1 MTADSPQIS
10 NVKPQASAVVLA
22 LTFPTLLTWVY
33 FVALADQP
41 ASRQQTVYGFG
52 KLMQFGFPI
61 AWVLAWERQRPRW
74 PEKPTSGL
82 FNGMLFGL
90 VISGTTLGLYHGWMK
105 PAGWFDAAME
115 AVRLKVTSAGITS
128 PGKYIALGVFYSAAH
143 SLMEEYY
150 WRWFV
155 FGRARRLLP
164 LGAAIAISSLGFMAH
179 HVIVLSVYFGWS
191 SFATWFFSFS
201 VAVGG
206 AVLAWLY
213 QRSGSLL
220 GPWLSHALVDAGV
233 FLIGYDLLRATWLD
247 A

>member
-1 MTADSPQIS
+1 MTADRPQTS
-10 NVKPQASAVVLA
+10 HVKSQSAAVVFA

-33 FVALADQP
+33 FIALADQP
-41 ASRQQTVYGFG
+41 ASIQQTVYGFG
-52 KLMQFGFPI
+52 KLIQFGFPI

-82 FNGMLFGL
+82 LNGLLFGL
-90 VISGTTLGLYHGWMK
+90 VITGTALGLYQGWMK

-155 FGRARRLLP
+155 FGRTRRLLP

-191 SFATWFFSFS
+191 SFPTWFFSIS

-206 AVLAWLY
+206 AVWAWLY

-220 GPWLSHALVDAGV
+220 GPWLSHALVDAGI
-233 FLIGYDLLRATWLD
+233 FLIGYDLLRATWLSS
-247 A
+247 